1 MPITI
6 IRRPKTT
13 ASAAPVVATPE
24 GSFHIAN
31 LADVIECLPMTDL
44 PERAH
49 RDVRWAINSFCTG
62 LGVAPID
69 VPADA
74 RNIRDRLDRL
84 SPAMLGFRSEA
95 PFNNLRSILR
105 RVLRLM
111 GKTALRRARNEP
123 LSPNW
128 STLYQRLKTRTAKAG
143 MGAFVSFCSAQGH
156 EPADVDNL
164 HIERFAHF
172 LEEGSL
178 HGAWRKCVGST
189 VREWNKAA
197 QAVDGWPST
206 ELHTPW
212 GKREVI
218 TRPMEALPAA
228 YQKSAEDYLHYLEN
242 PPVDDDFAPLRG
254 LRPETINSKRAAL
267 RYMASVLLRAGM
279 PAEQLTSIDDLV
291 TSTALDCI
299 LAHFEPDERGAGR
312 ATCLQMAMHL
322 KAITTSQRSPSPEVV
337 HRLRQTIRRHKSKA
351 RGLTKR
357 NREKVMRLTDD
368 RIAARLF
375 TLPPKIFDVLGKI
388 KMPTVRDANLAAAAL
403 YVGLSLVWP
412 ARVGNLSKIHLTEN
426 IIRSGTGRKARMFIH
441 FDAAMVKNHKDLE
454 AELPPDV
461 AHLVDLFIYR
471 YRPKLIQ
478 APSDFLFPHRDG
490 GPRHRG
496 VIWGAVTRLTE
507 RYVGAPV
514 NPHLFRHLA
523 AHFFLKA
530 HPGNYEVLRRTLGH
544 SSIDTT
550 TGSYAGAEDEAAI
563 RMFDE
568 NVLRLREAAP
578 EVLARGRR
586 RRPRPA
592 AAPNKPTADR
602 HPREIPVSTKRGG
615 TK

>member
-1 MPITI
+1 MAANPGAEMA
-6 IRRPKTT
+6 K
-13 ASAAPVVATPE
+13 ASPD
-24 GSFHIAN
+24 IAN
-31 LADVIECLPMTDL
+31 LADVLERLPMTNL

-49 RDVRWAINSFCTG
+49 RDVRWAINSFCAG
-62 LGVAPID
+62 LGVSPID

-95 PFNNLRSILR
+95 SFNNMRSILR

-111 GKTALRRARNEP
+111 GKTAHRRARNQP
-123 LSPNW
+123 LSPKLAA
-128 STLYQRLKTRTAKAG
+128 LYERLKTRTAKAG
-143 MGAFVSFCSAQGH
+143 MGAFISWCSAQGH
-156 EPADVDNL
+156 EPEDVEDQ
-164 HIERFAHF
+164 HVERFAHF
-172 LEEGSL
+172 LELGSL
-178 HGAWRKCVGST
+178 HGAWRKCVDTT
-189 VREWNKAA
+189 VREWNKATK
-197 QAVDGWPST
+197 AVDGWPST

-212 GKREVI
+212 GKREVV
-218 TRPMEALPAA
+218 TQPLEALPIA
-228 YQKSAEDYLHYLEN
+228 YQGSVEEYLHYLEN

-254 LRPETINSKRAAL
+254 LRPETIKSKRSAL

-279 PAEQLTSIDDLV
+279 PAEHLTSIDDLV
-291 TSTALDCI
+291 TPASLDCI
-299 LAHFEPDERGAGR
+299 LAYFEPDENGVGR

-322 KAITTSQRSPSPEVV
+322 KAITTSQRSPSSEVV
-337 HRLRQTIRRHKSKA
+337 HRLRQTIRRHKCRT

-357 NREKVMRLTDD
+357 NREKVMRLTDE
-368 RIAARLF
+368 RVAAKLF
-375 TLPPKIFDVLGKI
+375 TLPPKVFSALGKI
-388 KMPTVRDANLAAAAL
+388 GAPTVRHANLAAATL
-403 YVGLSLVWP
+403 YVGLSLAWP

-426 IIRSGTGRKARMFIH
+426 IIRSGTGRTARVFIH

-461 AHLVDLFIYR
+461 VHLVDLFIHR
-471 YRPKLIQ
+471 YRPLLVQ
-478 APSDFLFPHRDG
+478 APSNFLFPHRDG

-496 VIWGAVTRLTE
+496 VMWGAVTKLTE
-507 RYVGAPV
+507 RYVGVPV

-586 RRPRPA
+586 RRPRPV
-592 AAPNKPTADR
+592 AAPKKPAADR
-602 HPREIPVSTKRGG
+602 HPTDIPVSMKRGG